1 MRFSIRD
8 TMLITLCVAL
18 TLGWWVD
25 HRQQSRSREKAESG
39 LLTLCQY
46 LTDEGYKLGWDTDK
60 NMLSVS
66 RPGTPSNS
74 SLPAQELPSE

>member
-1 MRFSIRD
+1 MKFSIRD
-8 TMLITLCVAL
+8 MMLITLCVAL

-46 LTDEGYKLGWDTDK
+46 LTDEGYKLGWDTGK

-66 RPGTPSNS
+66 RPGTPSS
-74 SLPAQELPSE
+74 SLLPAQELPSE